1 MEATNYVIVKL
12 DNAYDNEK
20 YLGDGGQSII
30 VNSTIE
36 SVEHINREAT
46 VLSAP
51 NYTILKK
58 GDKIIA
64 HHNIFRKKRNY
75 KGVLTESDYQIE
87 ESVYYIPLSEIFL
100 YKPFSHKSWKAVDP
114 YIFIEP
120 ITLDESSNFLLGI
133 KKSYKGREH
142 KIGKVTYLNK
152 ELEGKGLSVGDKVA
166 FKKNSEYE
174 FNIDGRLTYRMKTK
188 DILLKLNI

>member
-100 YKPFSHKSWKAVDP
+100 YKPFSDKSWKAVDP
-114 YIFIEP
+114 YIFVEP
-120 ITLDESSNFLLGI
+120 IALDESSNFLLGV

-142 KIGKVTYLNK
+142 KIGKVIYLNK
-152 ELEGKGLSVGDKVA
+152 ELESKGLSVGDKVA

-174 FNIDGRLTYRMKTK
+174 FNIEGKLTYRMKTK